1 MFECKLVINDNK
13 ISNQCFTKFGINLVT
28 SLNVDAAD
36 SMVNKTTE
44 KCFSTTFQ
52 RPAWSGSFSI
62 SNNES
67 ANPGKLLPAYVLT
80 LLSANNTCLKKK
92 ILLQSFNFVITHCQ
106 ADTQSMVKCI
116 CCSKGQ
122 GLGLWC
128 LMPLLTIFQ
137 LYRGGQFY
145 WGRKPECQE
154 KTT

>member
-13 ISNQCFTKFGINLVT
+13 ISNQGFTKFGINLVT

-36 SMVNKTTE
+36 PMVNKITE

-92 ILLQSFNFVITHCQ
+92 KIFYNHLISLLHIVKWTAVYGKTYLLQ
-106 ADTQSMVKCI
+106 
-116 CCSKGQ
+116 
-122 GLGLWC
+122 
-128 LMPLLTIFQ
+128 
-137 LYRGGQFY
+137 
-145 WGRKPECQE
+145 
-154 KTT
+154 